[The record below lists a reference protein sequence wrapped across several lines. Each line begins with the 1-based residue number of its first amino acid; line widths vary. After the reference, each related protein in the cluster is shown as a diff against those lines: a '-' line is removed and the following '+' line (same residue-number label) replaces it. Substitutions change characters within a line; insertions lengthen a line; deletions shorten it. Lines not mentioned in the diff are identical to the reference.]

1 VDLLAAWLLYPL
13 ALACLCL
20 GLALLLERLTDWRTP
35 DALLLPI
42 GFAALLVL
50 ARLMT
55 SYESTARLALPVIGA
70 LALGGLGLGRRRLL
84 ALRPDPW
91 AIVAIGGI
99 FALLAAPVVL
109 SGEPSFA
116 GYLALPDTSHQLAL
130 AAQYSHH
137 GPDLTGLPDGSNR
150 ATIVKYVT
158 TSYPVGGQVT
168 LGVTA
173 PLGALDIAW
182 LYQPFLAFAVLVL
195 SLAIWSLSA
204 PLLARRWQVAVVT
217 FAASQSALLIGNYLL
232 GSIKEITAIAV
243 LMTLIALVTL
253 AITERRP
260 LRSLLP
266 VALAAAAA
274 LLALGPAVLPYL
286 VVPGLTVAGVW
297 GVGIVRRR
305 RIADLA
311 WIAAGAALL
320 ALFALPALRTLQTA
334 VTVSTSVLV
343 DLKDEL
349 GHLAGPLQTT
359 QVLGIWLSGDF
370 RYATDSVQTP
380 QAIAL
385 WIAGIAAIVGV
396 VWAIRGRRWGPLM
409 LLATFVPAS
418 VYLLHR
424 GTTYADSKVLLIASP
439 AVLLLAMLGAASL
452 WTGRWRAL
460 SAVVTAVLVAGIL
473 WSTALAY
480 HDVSLAPRARYAEL
494 LKIDDRLAGHG
505 PAIFGEYDEFADYF
519 LRKVPVYASPQYP
532 HRFREAPY
540 HPNAL
545 RDPKRRPSEKTPIDS
560 DDLTLAYV
568 ESVPYVILRR
578 GPQTS
583 RPPAN
588 FSLVSRGT
596 YYDVWHRSASGPRVL
611 AHVPLGPDVLHQ
623 AAKVSEPV
631 ARRLALRA
639 RRLGGRIAYAP
650 RERPPVFFATHHP
663 RPLRWTGFGNF
674 PEALLTDG
682 PSNIHSPVRIRRSGR
697 YHVWVEG
704 SFARRLVIGVDG
716 RPLPGTP
723 EGLNNPGAYAS
734 LGTVSLRPGLHDVS
748 IRQGGGDL
756 SPGTGGYISSLR
768 HIGPIFFEPVAD
780 ERFPV
785 REIDAS
791 RWRELVG
798 RRADW
803 LEVVRGA
810 RR

>member
-13 ALACLCL
+13 TLACLCL
-20 GLALLLERLTDWRTP
+20 GLALALERLTDWRTP
-35 DALLLPI
+35 GALMLPV
-42 GFAALLVL
+42 GFVALIVL
-50 ARLMT
+50 ARLIT
-55 SYESTARLALPVIGA
+55 SYESTAPLALPVIGVLA
-70 LALGGLGLGRRRLL
+70 LAGLGLGRRRLL

-91 AIVAIGGI
+91 AIVAVGGV

-109 SGEPSFA
+109 SGTPSFA

-130 AAQYSHH
+130 AAHFPHH
-137 GPDLTGLPDGSNR
+137 GPDWAGLPDGSNR

-158 TSYPVGGQVT
+158 SSYPIGGQVA

-173 PLGALDIAW
+173 PLGALDMAW
-182 LYQPFLAFAVLVL
+182 LYQPFLAFAVIVL
-195 SLAIWSLSA
+195 SLVIWSLSA
-204 PLLARRWQVAVVT
+204 PLLARRWQAALVT
-217 FAASQSALLIGNYLL
+217 FAASQPALLIGNYLL

-243 LMTLIALVTL
+243 LMTLIALVAL

-260 LRSLLP
+260 ARSLLP

-286 VVPGLTVAGVW
+286 VVPGLAVAGVW
-297 GVGIVRRR
+297 GVAIVRRR

-320 ALFALPALRTLQTA
+320 GIFALPALRTLQTA

-343 DLKDEL
+343 DLKDDL
-349 GHLAGPLQTT
+349 GHLAAPLHTSQA
-359 QVLGIWLSGDF
+359 LGIWLSGDF
-370 RYATDSVQTP
+370 RYTTDSVQTP

-385 WIAGIAAIVGV
+385 WIAGIAAIAGV
-396 VWAIRGRRWGPLM
+396 AWAIRGRRWGPL
-409 LLATFVPAS
+409 LLFATFVPAS

-460 SAVVTAVLVAGIL
+460 SAVVTAVLVGGVL

-494 LKIDDRLAGHG
+494 LKIDDRLAGRG

-519 LRKVPVYASPQYP
+519 LRKVPVYAAPQFP
-532 HRFREAPY
+532 LQFRAAPY

-545 RDPKRRPSEKTPIDS
+545 RDLDRRPSEKTPVDI
-560 DDLTLAYV
+560 DDLRLDFI

-588 FSLVSRGT
+588 FRLVSRGT
-596 YYDVWHRSASGPRVL
+596 YYDVWRRSPSGPAVL

-623 AAKVSEPV
+623 AAGVGEPV

-639 RRLGGRIAYAP
+639 RRLGGRIAYVP
-650 RERPPVFFATHHP
+650 RARPAVFFATHHP
-663 RPLRWTGFGNF
+663 RPPRWIGFGNF

-682 PSNIHSPVRIRRSGR
+682 PSDIHSPVRIRRSGR

-704 SFARRLVIGVDG
+704 SFARRIVIGVDG

-756 SPGTGGYISSLR
+756 RPGTGGYSSSLR
-768 HIGPIFFEPVAD
+768 HIGPIYFEPVAD
-780 ERFPV
+780 ERLPV

-791 RWRELVG
+791 RWRDLVG

-803 LEVVRGA
+803 LEVVRNP
-810 RR
+810 